1 MSAVRWQGAA
11 LVLDLHVQPGARR
24 DEIVG
29 IHGDRLKLKIAA
41 PPVDGRANRH
51 LLEFIADLFGV
62 SKARVTLLRGETG
75 RAKTVHIEAPT
86 RFPDRLA
93 IPPRS

>member
-11 LVLDLHVQPGARR
+11 LVLDLHVQPGAKH

-29 IHGDRLKLKIAA
+29 LHGERLKLKIAA

-51 LLEFIADLFGV
+51 LLEFLADLFGV
-62 SKARVTLLRGETG
+62 PRARVTLIRGETG
-75 RAKTVHIEAPT
+75 RVKTVQIDTPA
-86 RFPDRLA
+86 RIPDQLA
-93 IPPRS
+93 VPPRQ